1 MLFKRARIGSHLCMN
16 YPCFYILIG
25 RVLIPKIKE
34 KQTMKTETNKP
45 LAFRKYPSTT
55 ALQCF
60 ETAARH
66 LSFTN
71 AAQEMHMTQ
80 SAISKQVA
88 QLEEMLKISLF
99 YRTPHRISLTP
110 AGKTYYL
117 EVLEILKHIE
127 VATTSLMSHSDNVEV
142 LKIASHPTFC
152 SRWLLPA
159 LSGFSQAHPLINL
172 DIKEQVGP
180 FFTEDQNVD
189 IAFLYGDGIW
199 GGMEA
204 IKLFD
209 EYCVAVC
216 QPEYLHDKNP
226 CTSNVD
232 NCTLLQLSSRPSA
245 WYEYFKQQGISI
257 DGTFIGPRF
266 DTFHACIAA
275 ALLGYGIALVPLRL
289 VAPELQSGTLVTAW
303 RYAAKGRGSYY
314 ITYPLSLGRSHKVK
328 VILEWVSAYL
338 ETSNQHEL
346 MLGHVLNSIDIV
358 DLL

>member
-1 MLFKRARIGSHLCMN
+1 
-16 YPCFYILIG
+16 
-25 RVLIPKIKE
+25 
-34 KQTMKTETNKP
+34 MKNKNKTP
-45 LAFRKYPSTT
+45 LAFRRYPSTT

-88 QLEEMLKISLF
+88 QLEEMLNLSLF

-117 EVLEILKHIE
+117 EVLGILKHIE
-127 VATTSLMSHSDNVEV
+127 AATTSLMSNSDNSEI
-142 LKIASHPTFC
+142 LKIVSHPTFC
-152 SRWLLPA
+152 ARWLIPA
-159 LSGFSQAHPLINL
+159 LNGFSKAHPLINFS
-172 DIKEQVGP
+172 IKELAGP

-189 IAFLYGDGIW
+189 VAFLYGDGIW

-209 EYCVAVC
+209 EYSVAVC
-216 QPEYLHDKNP
+216 SPDYLKDKEP
-226 CTSNVD
+226 CTSKIN
-232 NCTLLQLSSRPSA
+232 NFTLLQLSSRPSA
-245 WYEYFKQQGISI
+245 WYEYFKQQDISI
-257 DGTFIGPRF
+257 EGTFVGPRF
-266 DTFHACIAA
+266 DTFHTTISA

-289 VAPELQSGTLVTAW
+289 VAPELQSGTLVTVW
-303 RYAAKGRGSYY
+303 SYAAKGRGAYY
-314 ITYPLSLGRSHKVK
+314 LSYPLSLGRSHKVK

-338 ETSNQHEL
+338 EKTAEQHL
-346 MLGHVLNSIDIV
+346 DSIS
-358 DLL
+358 

>member
-1 MLFKRARIGSHLCMN
+1 M
-16 YPCFYILIG
+16 
-25 RVLIPKIKE
+25 
-34 KQTMKTETNKP
+34 MKTETSKP
-45 LAFRKYPSTT
+45 LAFRRYPSTT

-66 LSFTN
+66 LSFTH

-88 QLEEMLKISLF
+88 QLEEMLNISLF

-127 VATTSLMSHSDNVEV
+127 VATTSLMSHSDNTEV
-142 LKIASHPTFC
+142 LKIVSHPTFC
-152 SRWLLPA
+152 SRWLIPA
-159 LSGFSQAHPLINL
+159 LKGFSQEHPLINI
-172 DIKEQVGP
+172 DIKELAEP
-180 FFTEDQNVD
+180 FFSEDQNVD

-216 QPEYLHDKNP
+216 QPEYLYDKNQDKKF

-245 WYEYFKQQGISI
+245 WYEYFKQQDISI
-257 DGTFIGPRF
+257 DGTFVGPRF

-289 VAPELQSGTLVTAW
+289 VAPELQSGALVTAW
-303 RYAAKGRGSYY
+303 SYASKGRGSYY

-328 VILEWVSAYL
+328 VILEWISAYL
-338 ETSNQHEL
+338 ETSNQHE
-346 MLGHVLNSIDIV
+346 NAIDFV
-358 DLL
+358 F

>member
-1 MLFKRARIGSHLCMN
+1 MN
-16 YPCFYILIG
+16 TEL
-25 RVLIPKIKE
+25 
-34 KQTMKTETNKP
+34 KTP
-45 LAFRKYPSTT
+45 LAFRRYPSTT

-88 QLEEMLKISLF
+88 QLEEMLNLSLF

-127 VATTSLMSHSDNVEV
+127 AATTSLMSNNDNSEI

-152 SRWLLPA
+152 TRWLIPA
-159 LSGFSQAHPLINL
+159 LEGFSQAHPLLNL
-172 DIKEQVGP
+172 NIKEMAVP
-180 FFTEDQNVD
+180 FFSEDQNVD
-189 IAFLYGDGIW
+189 VAFLYGDGIW
-199 GGMEA
+199 GGMES

-209 EYCVAVC
+209 EYSVAVC
-216 QPEYLHDKNP
+216 RPEYLADKVP
-226 CTSNVD
+226 CTNNID

-245 WYEYFKQQGISI
+245 WYEYFRQQDISI
-257 DGTFIGPRF
+257 DGTFVGPRF
-266 DTFHACIAA
+266 DTFHTTISA

-289 VAPELQSGTLVTAW
+289 VAPELQTGALVPAW
-303 RYAAKGRGSYY
+303 HYIAKGRGAYY
-314 ITYPLSLGRSHKVK
+314 MSYPLSLGHSHKIK
-328 VILEWVSAYL
+328 VILEWISTYL
-338 ETSNQHEL
+338 EKSNTYEQ
-346 MLGHVLNSIDIV
+346 GLNFT
-358 DLL
+358 

>member
-1 MLFKRARIGSHLCMN
+1 M
-16 YPCFYILIG
+16 
-25 RVLIPKIKE
+25 
-34 KQTMKTETNKP
+34 MKTETNKH
-45 LAFRKYPSTT
+45 LAFRRYPSTT

-88 QLEEMLKISLF
+88 QLEEMLNIALF
-99 YRTPHRISLTP
+99 YRTPQRISLTP

-117 EVLEILKHIE
+117 EVLDILKHIE
-127 VATTSLMSHSDNVEV
+127 VATTSLMSHSDNTEV

-152 SRWLLPA
+152 SRWLIPA
-159 LSGFSQAHPLINL
+159 LSGFSQAYPLINL
-172 DIKEQVGP
+172 DIKEQAGP
-180 FFTEDQNVD
+180 FFSEDQNVD

-216 QPEYLHDKNP
+216 QPEYLYDKNRDKNP
-226 CTSNVD
+226 CTSNID

-257 DGTFIGPRF
+257 DGTFVGPRF
-266 DTFHACIAA
+266 DTFHAGIAA

-303 RYAAKGRGSYY
+303 NYASKGRGSYY
-314 ITYPLSLGRSHKVK
+314 ITYPLSLGRSHKIK

-338 ETSNQHEL
+338 EVSNPYNDTL
-346 MLGHVLNSIDIV
+346 DFVF
-358 DLL
+358 